1 MRVGPLLS
9 DCPLGDTLF
18 GGPSAGDMERLAGEG
33 AGVGRPDPAGEAP
46 ATEAATAV
54 LLLLLLLV
62 LLLILFD
69 EVVVVEL
76 GTVMA
81 GLPLFLVCSEFSAA
95 LIFSWMLDIGAATE
109 EGVGYLCCC
118 NGCRLD
124 GGPYA

>member
-1 MRVGPLLS
+1 
-9 DCPLGDTLF
+9 
-18 GGPSAGDMERLAGEG
+18 MERLAGEG

-95 LIFSWMLDIGAATE
+95 LIFS
-109 EGVGYLCCC
+109 
-118 NGCRLD
+118 
-124 GGPYA
+124 